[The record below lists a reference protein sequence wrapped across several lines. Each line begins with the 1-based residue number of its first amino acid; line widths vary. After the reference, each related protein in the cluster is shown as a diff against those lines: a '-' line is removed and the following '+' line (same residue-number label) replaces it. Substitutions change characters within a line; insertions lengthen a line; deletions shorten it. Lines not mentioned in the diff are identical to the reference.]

1 MAALASE
8 GLRDSDAYI
17 ALKNGDILI
26 QTWEQENAHKY
37 VAKTSR
43 LFSVSLSKY
52 VATNHMTICV
62 LKERAPWNNFNIE

>member
-26 QTWEQENAHKY
+26 QTWKQENAH
-37 VAKTSR
+37 TSQR
-43 LFSVSLSKY
+43 PQDFSRFRFP
-52 VATNHMTICV
+52 NM
-62 LKERAPWNNFNIE
+62 